1 MWVIHLEWVDQFK
14 SEIMDFDWVV
24 ILDFWAEWCGPCRM
38 LWPVMEELAADNE
51 WKNVKIVKAD
61 VEWLGNEE
69 LVQKFQVSSIPAV
82 FVIKAWEVIKPIVW
96 VNPKEVYQSEIDALL
111 TAKVVKM
118 NNSEDMNNPE
128 NVVKMD
134 NSEDDLQMAA

>member
-61 VEWLGNEE
+61 VEWPGNEE

-82 FVIKAWEVIKPIVW
+82 FVMKAWNVIKPVIW
-96 VNPKEVYQSEIDALL
+96 VNPKEIYQAEIDSLL
-111 TAKVVKM
+111 VANTEQVAKT
-118 NNSEDMNNPE
+118 
-128 NVVKMD
+128 VKMD
-134 NSEDDLQMAA
+134 NSEDNFQMAA

>member
-61 VEWLGNEE
+61 VEWPGNEE

-82 FVIKAWEVIKPIVW
+82 FVMKAWNVIKPVIG
-96 VNPKEVYQSEIDALL
+96 VNPKEVYQTEIDALL
-111 TAKVVKM
+111 AANTEQVAKT
-118 NNSEDMNNPE
+118 
-128 NVVKMD
+128 VKMD
-134 NSEDDLQMAA
+134 NSADDLQMAA

>member
-38 LWPVMEELAADNE
+38 LWPVMDELADDNE
-51 WKNVKIVKAD
+51 WKNVKIVKVD
-61 VEWLGNEE
+61 IEWPGNEE

-82 FVIKAWEVIKPIVW
+82 FVMKAWNVIKPVIG
-96 VNPKEVYQSEIDALL
+96 VNPKEVYQTEIDALL
-111 TAKVVKM
+111 AAKADAKT
-118 NNSEDMNNPE
+118 
-128 NVVKMD
+128 VKMD
-134 NSEDDLQMAA
+134 NSADDLQMAA

>member
-61 VEWLGNEE
+61 IEWPGNDE
-69 LVQKFQVSSIPAV
+69 LVQKFQVASIPAV
-82 FVIKAWEVIKPIVW
+82 FVMKAGNVIKPIIW
-96 VNPKEVYQSEIDALL
+96 VNPKEVYQAEIDGLL
-111 TAKVVKM
+111 AAKA
-118 NNSEDMNNPE
+118 E
-128 NVVKMD
+128 
-134 NSEDDLQMAA
+134 

>member
-38 LWPVMEELAADNE
+38 LWPVMEELAADNA

-61 VEWLGNEE
+61 VEWPGNEE

-82 FVIKAWEVIKPIVW
+82 FVMKAWNVIKPVIG
-96 VNPKEVYQSEIDALL
+96 VNPKEVYQTEIDALL
-111 TAKVVKM
+111 AANTEQVAKT
-118 NNSEDMNNPE
+118 
-128 NVVKMD
+128 VKMD
-134 NSEDDLQMAA
+134 NSADDLQMAA

>member
-61 VEWLGNEE
+61 VEWPGNEE

-82 FVIKAWEVIKPIVW
+82 FVMKAWNVIKPVIW
-96 VNPKEVYQSEIDALL
+96 VNPKDVYQAEIDSLL
-111 TAKVVKM
+111 VANTEQVAKT
-118 NNSEDMNNPE
+118 
-128 NVVKMD
+128 VKMD
-134 NSEDDLQMAA
+134 NSEDDLQTAA

>member
-38 LWPVMEELAADNE
+38 LWPVMDELADDNE
-51 WKNVKIVKAD
+51 WKNVKIVKVD
-61 VEWLGNEE
+61 IEWPGNEE

-82 FVIKAWEVIKPIVW
+82 FVMKAWNVIKPVIW
-96 VNPKEVYQSEIDALL
+96 VNPKEVYQAEIDALL
-111 TAKVVKM
+111 AANTEQVAKT
-118 NNSEDMNNPE
+118 
-128 NVVKMD
+128 VKMD
-134 NSEDDLQMAA
+134 NSEDDLQIAA

>member
-24 ILDFWAEWCGPCRM
+24 ILDFRAEWCGPCRM

-61 VEWLGNEE
+61 VEWPGNEE
-69 LVQKFQVSSIPAV
+69 LVQKFQVSSIPAI
-82 FVIKAWEVIKPIVW
+82 FIMKAWNVIKPVIW
-96 VNPKEVYQSEIDALL
+96 VNPKEVYQAEIDGLL
-111 TAKVVKM
+111 AAKA
-118 NNSEDMNNPE
+118 E
-128 NVVKMD
+128 
-134 NSEDDLQMAA
+134 

>member
-51 WKNVKIVKAD
+51 WKNVKIVKVD
-61 VEWLGNEE
+61 IEWPGNEE

-82 FVIKAWEVIKPIVW
+82 FVMKAWNVIKPVIG
-96 VNPKEVYQSEIDALL
+96 VNPKDVYQAEIDALL
-111 TAKVVKM
+111 AAKADAKT
-118 NNSEDMNNPE
+118 
-128 NVVKMD
+128 VKMD
-134 NSEDDLQMAA
+134 NSADDLEMAA

>member
-38 LWPVMEELAADNE
+38 LWPVMEELATDNE

-61 VEWLGNEE
+61 VEWPGNEE

-82 FVIKAWEVIKPIVW
+82 FVIKAWEVIKPIVG
-96 VNPKEVYQSEIDALL
+96 VNPKEVYQAEIDALL
-111 TAKVVKM
+111 VANTDAKT
-118 NNSEDMNNPE
+118 
-128 NVVKMD
+128 VKMD
-134 NSEDDLQMAA
+134 NSADDLQMAA

>member
-61 VEWLGNEE
+61 VEWPGNEE

-82 FVIKAWEVIKPIVW
+82 FVIKAWEVIKPIVG
-96 VNPKEVYQSEIDALL
+96 VNPKEVYQAEIDALL
-111 TAKVVKM
+111 VANTDAKT
-118 NNSEDMNNPE
+118 
-128 NVVKMD
+128 VKMD
-134 NSEDDLQMAA
+134 NSADDLQMAA

>member
-61 VEWLGNEE
+61 IEWQGNEE

-82 FVIKAWEVIKPIVW
+82 FVMKAWNVIKPVIW
-96 VNPKEVYQSEIDALL
+96 VNPKDVYQAEIDALL
-111 TAKVVKM
+111 TAKADAKT
-118 NNSEDMNNPE
+118 
-128 NVVKMD
+128 VKMD
-134 NSEDDLQMAA
+134 NSANDLQMAA

>member
-1 MWVIHLEWVDQFK
+1 MWVIHLEWNDQFK

-61 VEWLGNEE
+61 VEWPGNEE

-82 FVIKAWEVIKPIVW
+82 FVMKAWNVIKPVIG
-96 VNPKEVYQSEIDALL
+96 VNPKEVYQAEIDSLL
-111 TAKVVKM
+111 AANTEQVAKT
-118 NNSEDMNNPE
+118 
-128 NVVKMD
+128 VKMD
-134 NSEDDLQMAA
+134 NSADDLQMAA

>member
-61 VEWLGNEE
+61 VEWPGNEE

-82 FVIKAWEVIKPIVW
+82 FVMKAWNVIKPVIW
-96 VNPKEVYQSEIDALL
+96 VNPKEVYQAEIDSLL
-111 TAKVVKM
+111 VANTEQVAKT
-118 NNSEDMNNPE
+118 
-128 NVVKMD
+128 VKMD
-134 NSEDDLQMAA
+134 NSADDLQMAA

>member
-61 VEWLGNEE
+61 VEWPGNED
-69 LVQKFQVSSIPAV
+69 LVQKFQVASIPAV
-82 FVIKAWEVIKPIVW
+82 FVMKAGNVIKPIIW
-96 VNPKEVYQSEIDALL
+96 VNPKEVYQAEIDSLL
-111 TAKVVKM
+111 AANTEQVAKT
-118 NNSEDMNNPE
+118 
-128 NVVKMD
+128 VKMD
-134 NSEDDLQMAA
+134 NSADDLQMAA

>member
-1 MWVIHLEWVDQFK
+1 MWVIHLEWNDQFK

-38 LWPVMEELAADNE
+38 LWPVMEELAHDNE

-61 VEWLGNEE
+61 VEWPGNEE

-82 FVIKAWEVIKPIVW
+82 FVMKAWNVIKPVIG
-96 VNPKEVYQSEIDALL
+96 VNPKEVYQAEIDALL
-111 TAKVVKM
+111 AAKADAKT
-118 NNSEDMNNPE
+118 
-128 NVVKMD
+128 VKMD
-134 NSEDDLQMAA
+134 NSANDLQMAA

>member
-38 LWPVMEELAADNE
+38 LWPVMDALATNNE
-51 WKNVKIVKAD
+51 WKNVKIVKVD
-61 VEWLGNEE
+61 IEWPGNEE

-82 FVIKAWEVIKPIVW
+82 FVIKAWNVIKPVIW
-96 VNPKEVYQSEIDALL
+96 VNPEEVYQAEIDALL
-111 TAKVVKM
+111 AAKADAKT
-118 NNSEDMNNPE
+118 
-128 NVVKMD
+128 VKMD
-134 NSEDDLQMAA
+134 NSEEDDLKMAA

>member
-61 VEWLGNEE
+61 VEWPGNEE

-82 FVIKAWEVIKPIVW
+82 FVMKAWNVIKPVIG
-96 VNPKEVYQSEIDALL
+96 VNPKDVYQAEIDALL
-111 TAKVVKM
+111 AAKADAKT
-118 NNSEDMNNPE
+118 
-128 NVVKMD
+128 VKMD
-134 NSEDDLQMAA
+134 NSANDLQMAA

>member
-38 LWPVMEELAADNE
+38 LWPVMEELADDNV

-61 VEWLGNEE
+61 VEWPGNEE

-82 FVIKAWEVIKPIVW
+82 FVMKAWNVIKPVIG
-96 VNPKEVYQSEIDALL
+96 VNPKEVYQAEIDALL
-111 TAKVVKM
+111 AANTEQVA
-118 NNSEDMNNPE
+118 NT
-128 NVVKMD
+128 VKMD
-134 NSEDDLQMAA
+134 NSADDLQMAA

>member
-38 LWPVMEELAADNE
+38 LWPVMEELATDNE
-51 WKNVKIVKAD
+51 WKNVKIVKVD
-61 VEWLGNEE
+61 VEWPGNEE

-82 FVIKAWEVIKPIVW
+82 FVMKAWNVIKPVIW
-96 VNPKEVYQSEIDALL
+96 VNPEEVYQAEIDALL
-111 TAKVVKM
+111 AANTEQVA
-118 NNSEDMNNPE
+118 NT
-128 NVVKMD
+128 VKMD
-134 NSEDDLQMAA
+134 NSADDLQMAA

>member
-38 LWPVMEELAADNE
+38 LWPVMDELAENNV
-51 WKNVKIVKAD
+51 WKNVKIVKVD
-61 VEWLGNEE
+61 VEWPGNEE

-82 FVIKAWEVIKPIVW
+82 FVIKAWEVIKPIVG
-96 VNPKEVYQSEIDALL
+96 VNPKEVYQAEIDALL
-111 TAKVVKM
+111 AANTEQVAKTI
-118 NNSEDMNNPE
+118 
-128 NVVKMD
+128 KMD